1 MSSQPYS
8 RAGTA
13 KWLGSVSVKECA
25 CRRYAI
31 GDYCRLPKGRHF
43 FLPYYTS
50 HFDIPAA
57 CLYGWLLL
65 SRPYWG
71 FKLRFISRLPNLNL
85 MKREFSG
92 NIQVLFSNHSEQRTS
107 KSLWLLFAVGI
118 IWQKSDKLKGMLAIM
133 VLKWQKKRGGYGFSV
148 NKCRFSEKIS
158 VFLSLILWTGMLL
171 SGKRLLFPAKRIIG
185 AH

>member
-1 MSSQPYS
+1 MRQAFIIAYLK
-8 RAGTA
+8 AGTF
-13 KWLGSVSVKECA
+13 S
-25 CRRYAI
+25 
-31 GDYCRLPKGRHF
+31 P
-43 FLPYYTS
+43 PYKTS
-50 HFDIPAA
+50 YFDIPTE

-65 SRPYWG
+65 SHPEWG

-85 MKREFSG
+85 MKRGFSG
-92 NIQVLFSNHSEQRTS
+92 NIQVLYSNHTVQRTS
-107 KSLWLLFAVGI
+107 KSLWLLFAVGV

-171 SGKRLLFPAKRIIG
+171 FGKRLLFPAKRIIG